1 MKSLESDVRFSQVF
15 KKESS
20 IQTNNTNTNT
30 NKILTSDV
38 ALNRIGFSLS
48 SK

>member
-20 IQTNNTNTNT
+20 IQTNNTNTN
-30 NKILTSDV
+30 KILTSDV